1 MLFKHSVYK
10 NSCILKLQSS
20 LLLFLQA
27 NCNKFIRKLITQ
39 IRIEAPF
46 RPSSFLFVS
55 VAKYDAWGNLS
66 LARNS
71 WSWTH
76 FYWNEF
82 DGKKIA
88 EQQQCDHTLT
98 LSLTLTKFY
107 SATESILP
115 GQRLATW
122 RHKFQCFIQYVM
134 LFHPCFWFA
143 LCKSALS
150 CVFLCFFRECSHA
163 NMLFCVYFHGR
174 TTHFTFTL
182 CLFKFPTTC

>member
-27 NCNKFIRKLITQ
+27 NCNKFIRKLVTQ
-39 IRIEAPF
+39 IRIAAF
-46 RPSSFLFVS
+46 CLS
-55 VAKYDAWGNLS
+55 VWQNMMHGEIFS
-66 LARNS
+66 LQEILDHEHIPIEMSLTA
-71 WSWTH
+71 
-76 FYWNEF
+76 
-82 DGKKIA
+82 KKIV

-115 GQRLATW
+115 DQRLAKW

-134 LFHPCFWFA
+134 LFYPCFWFA

-150 CVFLCFFRECSHA
+150 CVFLWFFRECSHA